1 MAGLTLVSVTDL
13 PQIEDLEH
21 YRPATTTE
29 LLDAHGRLFGSF
41 ALERRVVVQYGEIPP
56 VLHNAILSIE
66 DKSFES
72 NAGINLFRAVGAAVV
87 DVRSHGRRQGAS
99 TLTMQLSRNLF
110 LSAEQTITRKIQE
123 ILLSIQ
129 IERHFTKEQ
138 IFTLYANQIYLGSG
152 TYGFEAGSEYFFSK
166 HVHDLTLPEAALL
179 AALPKGPYSYSP
191 IRRPERALKRRNLV
205 LSEMLKDGKI
215 TQPQYQEAVA
225 APLELH
231 IPSPPATVAP
241 YFVEEVRRQL
251 EQQFGADQVHG
262 TGMRVYTSLDLDL
275 QAAAEKAVLDNTAD
289 YERRH
294 GWKGNLRNVV
304 TSGADLDS
312 YQHPDWTNP
321 PESKGYMHALV
332 VEATRRH
339 VLVRIGQRYAE
350 ILPGDWAWTTTSAD
364 RILQRGDIV
373 YVRIEDAPKEGTLHA
388 SLQQDSGAQSSM
400 MAMDNATG
408 EVLAMVGGRDY
419 NLSQFN
425 RATQAERQVGS
436 SFKPYVYTAAV
447 EAGAKPTDNIVD
459 APTSFYTPNGPYTPH
474 NYEPN
479 YRGNMSLLMAFAESR
494 NIPALKLANK
504 VGIRTVI
511 ATAHRFGITQNI
523 PAFLPVALGSAS
535 LTLSEQVASY
545 AVFPNDGIRVE
556 PHVIRRIV
564 QADGLPLKGTAPRAR
579 EVISVETART
589 MMTFL
594 KAVPQYG
601 TAARAGAE
609 LKHPLGGKTGTT
621 NNFTDAWFI
630 GFSPSITC
638 GTWIGFDNRQTLG
651 DKEQGAR
658 AALPAWIAFMKA
670 AIARTPNEQFPN
682 GAIKKL
688 QVATDGDTP
697 EKATPAKAKPDDTDD
712 ADDADDSSV
721 KKPAGSDASPDTVT
735 PPMPDTLPDDSSAPV
750 LSTPPTPAPAPSV
763 AGPRAGSISPPAGTN
778 PNQVPAAA
786 KPTTVRP
793 VTPPRSAE
801 PRAAPPQ

>member
-1 MAGLTLVSVTDL
+1 
-13 PQIEDLEH
+13 
-21 YRPATTTE
+21 
-29 LLDAHGRLFGSF
+29 
-41 ALERRVVVQYGEIPP
+41 
-56 VLHNAILSIE
+56 
-66 DKSFES
+66 
-72 NAGINLFRAVGAAVV
+72 
-87 DVRSHGRRQGAS
+87 
-99 TLTMQLSRNLF
+99 
-110 LSAEQTITRKIQE
+110 
-123 ILLSIQ
+123 
-129 IERHFTKEQ
+129 
-138 IFTLYANQIYLGSG
+138 
-152 TYGFEAGSEYFFSK
+152 
-166 HVHDLTLPEAALL
+166 
-179 AALPKGPYSYSP
+179 
-191 IRRPERALKRRNLV
+191 
-205 LSEMLKDGKI
+205 
-215 TQPQYQEAVA
+215 
-225 APLELH
+225 
-231 IPSPPATVAP
+231 
-241 YFVEEVRRQL
+241 
-251 EQQFGADQVHG
+251 
-262 TGMRVYTSLDLDL
+262 MRVYTSLDLDL
-275 QAAAEKAVLDNTAD
+275 QAVAEKAVLDNTAD

-373 YVRIEDAPKEGTLHA
+373 YVHIEDAPKEGTLHA

-651 DKEQGAR
+651 DTEQGAR

-697 EKATPAKAKPDDTDD
+697 EKAAPPRAKPDDTDD
-712 ADDADDSSV
+712 ADDADDSSA
-721 KKPAGSDASPDTVT
+721 KKPAGSDASPDAVT

-763 AGPRAGSISPPAGTN
+763 AGPRAGSVSPPAGTS

-793 VTPPRSAE
+793 ATPPRSAE